1 MADRGVESWIASLR
15 DTHASRLAS
24 PVVAAEKTIL
34 DTFGPTSI
42 ESLGKLNQASFISKT
57 SLDTSA
63 SVQSKSSPTFKAWV
77 TKLRAASLRRRKL
90 VPHIDESES
99 SFSAWRTPATSEVGT
114 PIEALTS
121 KDGGAPQI
129 GHRMY
134 RKGKNGEEINQTQTL
149 GLQVSLWSRE
159 KGGPW
164 PTPTLKGD
172 HNRAGLSPAAG
183 DGLATKAI
191 NWPTPT
197 ANLDNSSI
205 EAVDARKKRCR
216 ERYEAGEYGDGCGPP
231 NLNHLNY
238 AAQVLQRKLANWPT
252 PVASANANRTTQNA
266 PSHGSTH
273 GATLAGTAA
282 QWPTPMSKD
291 WKSGSVSPETL
302 AKNSRPL
309 NEFAIHCFHLPPTIS
324 KPGKKS
330 LKGSRGCAPQLNPVF
345 VSWLMGWPLIA
356 SSIYDSLGTEWFLFR
371 LRMRSSLF
379 GLVSGIA
386 NATSH

>member
-1 MADRGVESWIASLR
+1 
-15 DTHASRLAS
+15 
-24 PVVAAEKTIL
+24 
-34 DTFGPTSI
+34 
-42 ESLGKLNQASFISKT
+42 
-57 SLDTSA
+57 
-63 SVQSKSSPTFKAWV
+63 
-77 TKLRAASLRRRKL
+77 
-90 VPHIDESES
+90 
-99 SFSAWRTPATSEVGT
+99 VGT

-134 RKGKNGEEINQTQTL
+134 RKGKNGEAINQTQTL
-149 GLQVSLWSRE
+149 GLQAQLWSRIRE
-159 KGGPW
+159 KW

-172 HNRAGLSPAAG
+172 HNRAGLSPASG

-252 PVASANANRTTQNA
+252 P
-266 PSHGSTH
+266 
-273 GATLAGTAA
+273 
-282 QWPTPMSKD
+282 MSKD

-309 NEFAIHCFHLPPTIS
+309 NEFATHCFHLPPTIS

-330 LKGSRGCAPQLNPVF
+330 SKTTRGCAPQLNPVF

-356 SSIYDSLGTEWFLFR
+356 PSIFDSLETEWFLFR

-379 GLVSGIA
+379 GLVSATARAAA